1 MIHMLSVL
9 HRGLHWC
16 LCCQHFFPNTCRGEG
31 DRYSWVEL
39 QYLQGGVHLTAV
51 SPCFSVQRDYEDS
64 IFFMK
69 AEGEFSVAL
78 RAMLPRFGL
87 SMPAAVQLPVCA
99 VHNVTETTFPVC
111 NVG

>member
-1 MIHMLSVL
+1 M
-9 HRGLHWC
+9 
-16 LCCQHFFPNTCRGEG
+16 
-31 DRYSWVEL
+31 EL
-39 QYLQGGVHLTAV
+39 QYLQGRVHLTAV
-51 SPCFSVQRDYEDS
+51 FPCFSVQRDYEDS

-99 VHNVTETTFPVC
+99 VHSVTETTFPVC